1 MIWLGFAALTLVTV
15 GALAWPVVK
24 GKRGRSYSEAD
35 QAVYHAQLDEVER
48 DLGDRLISDAEAET
62 TRIEVK
68 RRLLSAKRRAETST
82 TPDAPA
88 LRMAMIAGIA
98 VVVPFST
105 LAVYMTIG
113 SPTQQGAPVEQRRA
127 EALEHPDQADLGL
140 LIEQLSERLRED
152 PDSTEGWVLLARS
165 YRQMDRLG
173 EAVSAYRRALA
184 IGIEDPAVF
193 AEFGDTLIAA
203 NGGTVPP
210 EAIEVFRAVLSADR
224 QEPRAR
230 FYLGLASAQAGDTTD
245 AIAIWRDLTA
255 TAPAGAPWL
264 NMVREQMGQ
273 VAMTANIMPMTV
285 TPRHPL
291 DAEGGAPTPVST
303 TQTTTP
309 VVPRKTPGA
318 EQTATAPAADDEDF
332 RPDVSA
338 LEGRFSGDEMAM
350 IQEMVGGL
358 EARLEFGEEDFDGW
372 VQLGR
377 SYGVLGNTGK
387 SADAYRR
394 ANEIKPDAIL
404 PRVQLA
410 DLLLRQTSSAEPVPA
425 EVVEL
430 STEILAV
437 DGNNPDGLFIS
448 GLAAASLGDFETARL
463 RWTKLMTVLPPGD
476 SARDA
481 VSRRLSELPG

>member
-1 MIWLGFAALTLVTV
+1 MIWLGFAALTLITV
-15 GALAWPVVK
+15 AALAWPVVK
-24 GKRGRSYSEAD
+24 GKAGRTDSEAD
-35 QAVYHAQLDEVER
+35 QAVYRAQLDEVGR
-48 DLGDRLISDAEAET
+48 DLGDGLISDAEADT
-62 TRIEVK
+62 ARIEIK
-68 RRLLSAKRRAETST
+68 RRLLAANRRADTSAT
-82 TPDAPA
+82 RDAPA

-98 VVVPFST
+98 VVVPFSA
-105 LAVYMTIG
+105 LAVYMAIG
-113 SPTQQGAPVEQRRA
+113 SPGQQGVPIEQRRA
-127 EALEHPDQADLGL
+127 DALEHPDQADLGL

-152 PDSTEGWVLLARS
+152 PDSTEGWILLARS
-165 YRQMDRLG
+165 YRQMDRVG

-184 IGIEDPAVF
+184 TGGVEDPTVY

-210 EAIEVFRAVLSADR
+210 EAIEVFRAVLRADR

-230 FYLGLASAQAGDTTD
+230 FYLGLARAQAGDTTD

-291 DAEGGAPTPVST
+291 DAEGDAPTPSSPE
-303 TQTTTP
+303 QLAQAA
-309 VVPRKTPGA
+309 PR
-318 EQTATAPAADDEDF
+318 QTAEAPAADEDDF

-377 SYGVLGNTGK
+377 SYGVLGNTEK
-387 SADAYRR
+387 AADAYRR
-394 ANEIKPDAIL
+394 ANEIRPDAIL

-410 DLLLRQTSSAEPVPA
+410 DLLLRQTRSTDPVPA

-430 STEILAV
+430 SKEILTV
-437 DGNNPDGLFIS
+437 DANNPDGLFIS
-448 GLAAASLGDFETARL
+448 GLAAASQGDFETARL

>member
-1 MIWLGFAALTLVTV
+1 MIWIGFAVLTLVTV
-15 GALAWPVVK
+15 AALAWPVVK
-24 GKRGRSYSEAD
+24 GKVGRTDSEAD
-35 QAVYHAQLDEVER
+35 QAVYRAQLDEVER
-48 DLGDRLISDAEAET
+48 DLGDGLISDAEADT
-62 TRIEVK
+62 TRIEIK
-68 RRLLSAKRRAETST
+68 RRLLAANRRADTST
-82 TPDAPA
+82 TRDAPA

-98 VVVPFST
+98 VVVPFTT
-105 LAVYMTIG
+105 LAVYMSIG

-127 EALEHPDQADLGL
+127 DALEHPDQADLGL

-152 PDSTEGWVLLARS
+152 PDSIEGWILLARS
-165 YRQMDRLG
+165 YRQMDRIG

-184 IGIEDPAVF
+184 IGVEDPAVF

-224 QEPRAR
+224 EEPRAR
-230 FYLGLASAQAGDTTD
+230 FYLGLASAQAGNTTD

-291 DAEGGAPTPVST
+291 DAEGETPAPSSPA
-303 TQTTTP
+303 QAAP
-309 VVPRKTPGA
+309 Q
-318 EQTATAPAADDEDF
+318 QTAAAPAADEDDF

-377 SYGVLGNTGK
+377 SYGVLGNTEK

-394 ANEIKPDAIL
+394 ANEIRPDAIL

-410 DLLLRQTSSAEPVPA
+410 DLLLRQTPSTDPVPA
-425 EVVEL
+425 EVVKL

-481 VSRRLSELPG
+481 VTRRLNELPG